1 MNKRQISESIEVGI
15 FLALSGGFMDA
26 YSYINRGKVFANAE
40 TGNII
45 LMALKV
51 CEGKFFEAVNY
62 LIPIISFAVGV
73 AICEIIKYRKERINM
88 IHWRQILVMFEIF
101 AFIVVGFLPQEM
113 NRVANSIISMISG
126 IQFATFP
133 KIRGT
138 AIATTMCT
146 GNLKTGTQNMYRGI
160 KTGDRS
166 AIEKGLYYY
175 VCILVFIAGTAIGY
189 FAVKLMAEKAIFL
202 AALAMINIFIM
213 MFKEFED

>member
-138 AIATTMCT
+138 AMATTMCT

>member
-1 MNKRQISESIEVGI
+1 MNKRQISESIEVGV

-88 IHWRQILVMFEIF
+88 IHWRQILVLFEIF

-138 AIATTMCT
+138 AMATTMCT

-175 VCILVFIAGTAIGY
+175 VCILVFILGTMVGY

-202 AALAMINIFIM
+202 AALAMINIFII

>member
-1 MNKRQISESIEVGI
+1 MKKWQISESIMVGI

-62 LIPIISFAVGV
+62 LIPIVSFAVGV
-73 AICEIIKYRKERINM
+73 GICEIIKYRKERINM
-88 IHWRQILVMFEIF
+88 VHWRQILVLLEIC

-146 GNLKTGTQNMYRGI
+146 GNLKNGTQNLYHGI
-160 KTGDRS
+160 KSGDKD

-175 VCILVFIAGTAIGY
+175 VCISVFILGTAIGY
-189 FAVKLMAEKAIFL
+189 FTVKFMAEKAILL

-213 MFKEFED
+213 MFKEFEN